1 MKVSRRKF
9 IGTLACGAAAGIMG
23 TQRLFAEEVKPGIL
37 PKPSLGGDG
46 SLKQALQLRKS
57 TRSFDGKPIPEQ
69 ILSDLLW
76 AAFGVNRPKSE
87 KRTAPSAMNWQEI
100 DIYVITASGLFLYEP
115 TQHSLNQIST
125 DDIRKLA
132 GRQKYV
138 HKAPVNFIY
147 VSDYLKI
154 KKGSEEQKLMYT
166 AANTGFIGQNV
177 YLFCAVNGL
186 GAVVRGYIDRPAL
199 AKAMKLRDDQKIV
212 LAQSVGYL
220 KS

>member
-1 MKVSRRKF
+1 MKFSRRKF
-9 IGTLACGAAAGIMG
+9 LGTFAGGAVAGIMG
-23 TQRLFAEEVKPGIL
+23 SQHLFAEEMKPGAL

-46 SLKQALQLRKS
+46 SLRQALQLRKS
-57 TRSFDGKPIPEQ
+57 TKSFDGKPIPEQ

-76 AAFGVNRPKSE
+76 AAFGVNRPESG

-100 DIYVITASGLFLYEP
+100 DIYVVMASGLFLYEP
-115 TQHSLNQIST
+115 TPHRLNRIST

-132 GRQKYV
+132 GHQGYV
-138 HKAPVNFIY
+138 DEAPVNFIY
-147 VSDYLKI
+147 VSDYLKM
-154 KKGSEEQKLMYT
+154 KVPEKRKDVYT

-177 YLFCAVNGL
+177 YLFCAVHGL
-186 GAVVRGYIDRPAL
+186 GAVVRDAIDRPAL

-212 LAQSVGYL
+212 LAQTVGYP